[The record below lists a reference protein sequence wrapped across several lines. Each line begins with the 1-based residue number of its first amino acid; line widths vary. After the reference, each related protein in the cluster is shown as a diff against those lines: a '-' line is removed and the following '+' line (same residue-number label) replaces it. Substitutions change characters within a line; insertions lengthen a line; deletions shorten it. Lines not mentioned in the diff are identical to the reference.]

1 MVTLMEST
9 SAYFAC
15 ALMKERKTMTTNQK
29 LYAWHEARMTA
40 GIVISAAGVAVSLY
54 AMSPWIREKCYNARV
69 KISDKIHKHKRDK
82 SR

>member
-1 MVTLMEST
+1 MDLNEGV
-9 SAYFAC
+9 
-15 ALMKERKTMTTNQK
+15 KTMTTNQK

-54 AMSPWIREKCYNARV
+54 AMSPWVREKCYNARV